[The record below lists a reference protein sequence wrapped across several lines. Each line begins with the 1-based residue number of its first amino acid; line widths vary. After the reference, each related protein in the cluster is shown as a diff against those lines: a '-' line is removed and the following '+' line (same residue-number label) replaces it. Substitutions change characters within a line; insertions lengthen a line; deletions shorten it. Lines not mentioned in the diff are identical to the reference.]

1 MNYTVLWVPDAENEL
16 AAVWMASA
24 DRDGVTI
31 AAAEL
36 DRRLIDDPEN
46 EGESRVGNRRITFEK
61 PLAIY
66 FDVDTARKLVQVV
79 RVWEFR

>member
-1 MNYTVLWVPDAENEL
+1 MNYTVLWLPDAENEL

-24 DRDGVTI
+24 DRAAVTT
-31 AAAEL
+31 ASTEL
-36 DRRLIDDPEN
+36 DRRMAADPEN
-46 EGESRVGNRRITFEK
+46 EGESRVGSRRITFEK

-66 FDVDTARKLVQVV
+66 FDVDTVRRRVQVV